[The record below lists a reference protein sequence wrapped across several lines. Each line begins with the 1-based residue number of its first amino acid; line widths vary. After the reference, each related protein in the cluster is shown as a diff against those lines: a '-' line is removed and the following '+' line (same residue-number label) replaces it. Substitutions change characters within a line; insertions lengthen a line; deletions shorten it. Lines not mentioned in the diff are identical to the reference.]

1 MALSNGKLFELL
13 FQIIPVMIGVFLGF
27 LVNDWRE
34 QKQSEEQAAVFI
46 ENVVEEI
53 KSEYALQPSG

>member
-34 QKQSEEQAAVFI
+34 QKQSEEQATVFI

-53 KSEYALQPSG
+53 KSNNVSCCNF